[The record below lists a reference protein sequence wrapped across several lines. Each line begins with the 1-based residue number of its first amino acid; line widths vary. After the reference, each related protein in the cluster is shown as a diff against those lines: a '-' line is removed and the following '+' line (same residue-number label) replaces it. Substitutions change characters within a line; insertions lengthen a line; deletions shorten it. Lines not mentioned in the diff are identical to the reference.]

1 MTPTPSSSSS
11 EDPLVTQYVE
21 AALEPYQGKLPLED
35 LDVYR
40 ARLCLY
46 YETDPD
52 AVALLDE
59 IRQEQQKAP
68 VVARSGPQARTDEAA
83 MAEAVQ
89 RKSDLA
95 KMRSG
100 R

>member
-1 MTPTPSSSSS
+1 MTPTPSPA
-11 EDPLVTQYVE
+11 EDPLVTKYVE
-21 AALEPYQGKLPLED
+21 AALEPYQDKLPPED

-46 YETDPD
+46 YETDPE

-68 VVARSGPQARTDEAA
+68 VVGRSGPQSRGDEAA

-89 RKSDLA
+89 RKTDLA
-95 KMRSG
+95 KRSA